1 MKENKTIPRT
11 ILSLCDYSGIWSKPY
26 RDDGYNVIQVDIDL
40 GQDMRLLEHP
50 GPVHGIIAQ
59 PPCTHLAASGARWWK
74 QKGEEPLIEGLTLVD
89 TCLRFVAMCQP
100 DWWVLE
106 NPVGRL
112 RKYIGEPVYRFQPH
126 EYAALADDPK
136 SEQYTKKTC
145 LWGSFKIP
153 PLAYKPNIIGSKM
166 LQFPQSK
173 DRARKRSM
181 TPTGFA
187 KAFYLANP

>member
-1 MKENKTIPRT
+1 MKT

-26 RDDGYNVIQVDIDL
+26 RDNGYNVIQVDIDL
-40 GQDMRLLEHP
+40 GQDMRLLEYP
-50 GPVHGIIAQ
+50 GNVHGIIAQ

-74 QKGEEPLIEGLTLVD
+74 QKGKEPLIEGLALVD
-89 TCLRFVAMCQP
+89 TCLRFVTVCQP
-100 DWWVLE
+100 AWWVLE

-112 RKYIGEPVYRFQPH
+112 RKYIGEPTYKFQPH
-126 EYAALADDPK
+126 EYAALADDPE

-145 LWGSFKIP
+145 LWGNFNIP
-153 PLAYKPNIIGSKM
+153 PLAFRPNTLGSKM
-166 LQFPQSK
+166 LQFPPSE